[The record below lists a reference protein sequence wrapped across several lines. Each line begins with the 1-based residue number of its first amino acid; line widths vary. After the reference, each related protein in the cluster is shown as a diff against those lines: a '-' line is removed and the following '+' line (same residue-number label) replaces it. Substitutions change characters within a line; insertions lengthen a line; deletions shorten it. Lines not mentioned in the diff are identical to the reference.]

1 MRRVG
6 ADPNAIEFA
15 MNHRYEPLKRCV
27 LLSLLASVVFWGCQ
41 NRLRIAQKPLPTGS
55 VSERPAVQPPPK
67 PAVQPESHSN
77 GFDLQNALATPQSL
91 LVLAI
96 GHAEGTIDI
105 QGNRTQ
111 AYYGHGDSGLKN
123 VGVFSCVSCGN
134 RSPEQADQFYLE
146 KNVQPL
152 RARFESAARAALLP
166 ADHPMLAAAFFT
178 LLVQSPEAATD
189 RKGFLERMA
198 GLKMTGI
205 TFENLLQT
213 SVDSYRDPDTNRFE
227 DVARFNNDEGR
238 IRADQKRR
246 LTQVENFLRNRGV
259 TLYPRIQ

>member
-1 MRRVG
+1 MHRADDGLSVTEVSMRS
-6 ADPNAIEFA
+6 
-15 MNHRYEPLKRCV
+15 NHHTLLRW
-27 LLSLLASVVFWGCQ
+27 LSLSLAAAHVFFGCQ
-41 NRLRIAQKPLPTGS
+41 NRLRIGTAQQPIGPVT
-55 VSERPAVQPPPK
+55 ERPAAQPDPQPSVQPIGK
-67 PAVQPESHSN
+67 LN
-77 GFDLQNALATPQSL
+77 GFDLQDALATPQSL

-105 QGNRTQ
+105 QGNRTK
-111 AYYGHGDSGLKN
+111 AYYGHNDSGFKN
-123 VGVFSCVSCGN
+123 VGVFSCISCGN
-134 RSPEQADQFYLE
+134 RSPEQADLYYLE

-152 RARFESAARAALLP
+152 RVRFESAARAAMLP
-166 ADHPMLAAAFFT
+166 ANHPMLAAAFFT

-198 GLKMTGI
+198 GMKMTGI

-246 LTQVENFLRNRGV
+246 LIQVENFLKSRGI